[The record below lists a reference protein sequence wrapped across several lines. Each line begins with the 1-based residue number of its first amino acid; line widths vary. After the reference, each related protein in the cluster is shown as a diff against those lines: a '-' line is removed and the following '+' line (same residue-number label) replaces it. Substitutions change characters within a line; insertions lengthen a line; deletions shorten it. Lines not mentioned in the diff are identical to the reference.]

1 MRRWALPD
9 LEELDRKDVMIQDD
23 ASMTCDLNAI
33 AHRVDFPAHL
43 YPRPTPTENEFL
55 GFRHDATRG
64 MGSDWSSC
72 AQMTTNPTSNTNTMV
87 LGTEAAY
94 RCFAS
99 IERVG
104 FFAIAW
110 TMNVRKIRAG
120 GRAATEVR

>member
-1 MRRWALPD
+1 
-9 LEELDRKDVMIQDD
+9 
-23 ASMTCDLNAI
+23 
-33 AHRVDFPAHL
+33 
-43 YPRPTPTENEFL
+43 
-55 GFRHDATRG
+55 
-64 MGSDWSSC
+64 
-72 AQMTTNPTSNTNTMV
+72 MTTNPTSNTNTMV

-104 FFAIAW
+104 FFAIAR